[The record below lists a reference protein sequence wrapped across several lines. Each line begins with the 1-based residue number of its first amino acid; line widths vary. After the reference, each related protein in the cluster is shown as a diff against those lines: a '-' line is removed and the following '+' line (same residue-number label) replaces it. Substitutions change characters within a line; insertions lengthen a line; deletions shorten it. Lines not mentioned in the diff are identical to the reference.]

1 MILFGS
7 SLPQPPLPGF
17 EFVIPDIHRRTLGFA
32 GERTAAQLLTEAG
45 YHVTQS
51 RRCEGDLKAQNR
63 QTGELFR
70 VEVKTAMCCRDG
82 KWRFLLFKRSRFGS
96 TDYRN
101 SDIVLLLAVI
111 ESFQVV
117 PFVVPV
123 AALGRSRVQLVI
135 TSHPLRYAGWLA
147 AFRRSGSGDIRLET
161 DVLATAG

>member
-7 SLPQPPLPGF
+7 LPQLFLPGF
-17 EFVIPDIHRRTLGFA
+17 EFIIPDHRRTLGFA
-32 GERTAAQLLTEAG
+32 GEMTAAQLLTEAG
-45 YHVTQS
+45 YRVTRS
-51 RRCEGDLKAQNR
+51 RRYEGDLKAQNR

-70 VEVKTAMCCRDG
+70 VEVKTAMRCKDG
-82 KWRFLLFKRSRFGS
+82 KWRFLLFKKSRFGV

-101 SDIVLLLAVI
+101 SDVVLLLAVI

-147 AFRRSGSGDIRLET
+147 PFRQDGASLRLES

>member
-1 MILFGS
+1 MILFGC

-32 GERTAAQLLTEAG
+32 GEMTAAQLLTDSG
-45 YHVTQS
+45 YRVARS
-51 RRCEGDLKAQNR
+51 RRYEGDLKAQNPH
-63 QTGELFR
+63 TGELFR
-70 VEVKTAMCCRDG
+70 VEVKTAMCCRDR

-123 AALGRSRVQLVI
+123 AALGCNRAQLVI

-147 AFRRSGSGDIRLET
+147 AFRRSGSGDIRLEA